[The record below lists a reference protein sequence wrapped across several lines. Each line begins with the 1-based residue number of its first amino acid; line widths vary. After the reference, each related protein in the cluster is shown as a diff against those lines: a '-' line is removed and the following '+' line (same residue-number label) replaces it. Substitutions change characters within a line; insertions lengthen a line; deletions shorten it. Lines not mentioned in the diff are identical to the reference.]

1 MTITPQDYF
10 MIATSLIEKKKLL
23 LSRDINPIVIELIHD
38 IDSLLEKIETSDSK
52 LQGLNT
58 MIHQLYQEVNLFKDS
73 QALAEGLAGRQSH
86 TQKGQ

>member
-38 IDSLLEKIETSDSK
+38 IDSLLEKLETSDTELK
-52 LQGLNT
+52 GLNT
-58 MIHQLYQEVNLFKDS
+58 MIHQLY
-73 QALAEGLAGRQSH
+73 
-86 TQKGQ
+86 

>member
-38 IDSLLEKIETSDSK
+38 IDSLLERLETSDSELK
-52 LQGLNT
+52 GLNT
-58 MIHQLYQEVNLFKDS
+58 MIHQLYQED
-73 QALAEGLAGRQSH
+73 Q
-86 TQKGQ
+86 

>member
-38 IDSLLEKIETSDSK
+38 IDSLLERLETSDTELK
-52 LQGLNT
+52 GLNT
-58 MIHQLYQEVNLFKDS
+58 MIHQLYQEVNHY
-73 QALAEGLAGRQSH
+73 EY
-86 TQKGQ
+86 

>member
-38 IDSLLEKIETSDSK
+38 IDSLLEKIETSDTELK
-52 LQGLNT
+52 GLNT
-58 MIHQLYQEVNLFKDS
+58 MIHQLYQR
-73 QALAEGLAGRQSH
+73 LAQGLAQGLVGKRSH
-86 TQKGQ
+86 TQKGY

>member
-52 LQGLNT
+52 LEGLYT
-58 MIHQLYQEVNLFKDS
+58 MIHQLY
-73 QALAEGLAGRQSH
+73 
-86 TQKGQ
+86 

>member
-38 IDSLLEKIETSDSK
+38 IDSLLERLETSDIELK
-52 LQGLNT
+52 GLNT
-58 MIHQLYQEVNLFKDS
+58 MIHQLY
-73 QALAEGLAGRQSH
+73 
-86 TQKGQ
+86 

>member
-38 IDSLLEKIETSDSK
+38 IDSLLERLETSDSELK
-52 LQGLNT
+52 GLNT
-58 MIHQLYQEVNLFKDS
+58 MIHQLYQEV
-73 QALAEGLAGRQSH
+73 Q
-86 TQKGQ
+86 

>member
-10 MIATSLIEKKKLL
+10 MIASSLIEKKKLL

-52 LQGLNT
+52 LEGLTT
-58 MIHQLYQEVNLFKDS
+58 MIHNLY
-73 QALAEGLAGRQSH
+73 
-86 TQKGQ
+86 

>member
-10 MIATSLIEKKKLL
+10 MIASSLIEKKKLL

-52 LQGLNT
+52 LEGLNT
-58 MIHQLYQEVNLFKDS
+58 MIHQLY
-73 QALAEGLAGRQSH
+73 
-86 TQKGQ
+86 